1 MIRSSSRSAVTPD
14 GLHEPWS
21 GYRDMP
27 MQKRRTAA
35 RAEAERPT
43 GDVPR
48 PWSPFS
54 PPSGDRRPDP
64 DASGLLIQSVVPLL
78 EEHGRIGFW
87 WHDVATDAITV
98 SPGFARLT
106 GVPLAVPHTRD
117 SMMSLIHPQDRPS
130 QEDQIGLMR
139 SGQPLRREFRIL
151 RPDETLRWVS
161 SRIDV
166 VLDEGGRPRRFIG
179 VVVDI
184 TERRE
189 AQQAAEYS
197 HGRRAAL
204 LEAVSALT
212 WTTDLSGRSKD
223 TSAWLTLTGLT
234 FDQCRGDGWLDAVH
248 PDDRD
253 HVRDAYRSAL
263 EQVSPYRADFRIRT
277 PEGRYRRYMA
287 RSAVVRDPSGLER
300 EWQGV
305 LLPLDGDSRHPRG
318 EAGDDDAAALT
329 GDHIRGAR
337 GLLDWSLAQLA
348 AASGVSVSTL
358 KRMEDGSEGST
369 RASKADAVRRA
380 LQGAGIVFRAIDGA
394 TWIGR

>member
-1 MIRSSSRSAVTPD
+1 MIDSVLP
-14 GLHEPWS
+14 
-21 GYRDMP
+21 
-27 MQKRRTAA
+27 
-35 RAEAERPT
+35 
-43 GDVPR
+43 
-48 PWSPFS
+48 
-54 PPSGDRRPDP
+54 
-64 DASGLLIQSVVPLL
+64 LI
-78 EEHGRIGFW
+78 EEHGRIGVW
-87 WHDVATDAITV
+87 WHDAATDAITV

-106 GVPLAVPHTRD
+106 GVPLAVPCTRD
-117 SMMSLIHPQDRPS
+117 TMMRLIHPQDRPS

-139 SGQPLRREFRIL
+139 SGQPLHREFRIL
-151 RPDETLRWVS
+151 RPDETIRWVS

-166 VLDEGGRPRRFIG
+166 VLDDEGHPRRFIG

-204 LEAVSALT
+204 LEATSALT

-223 TSAWLTLTGLT
+223 TLAWFGLTGLT
-234 FDQCRGDGWLDAVH
+234 QEQCRGDGWLDAVH

-253 HVRDAYRSAL
+253 RVRDAYRSAL
-263 EQVSPYRADFRIRT
+263 EETGPYGADYRIRT
-277 PEGRYRRYMA
+277 ADGRYRRYRA
-287 RSAVVRDPSGLER
+287 RSAVVRDASGLER

-305 LLPLDGDSRHPRG
+305 LLPLDGDPRPG
-318 EAGDDDAAALT
+318 EAGEDDAVPLS

-369 RASKADAVRRA
+369 RASKAGAVRRA
-380 LQGAGIVFRAIDGA
+380 LQHAGIDFRVIDGT